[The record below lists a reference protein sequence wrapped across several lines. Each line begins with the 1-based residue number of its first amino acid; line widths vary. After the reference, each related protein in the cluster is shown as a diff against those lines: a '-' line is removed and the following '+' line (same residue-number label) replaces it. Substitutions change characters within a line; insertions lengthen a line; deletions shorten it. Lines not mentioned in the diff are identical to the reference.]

1 VQRPTNDRKVGKG
14 SSVGKW
20 RRDTPEEP
28 VDRAVGRVAE
38 ATGALTGDKTI
49 EAEGR
54 ALGRKGQRNTLRVL
68 AQPDGGWIVE
78 TGGVGQVSSVHRTKD
93 EAVRSA
99 RELAKA
105 DQPSQLLVYKRDG
118 TVQTERTYG

>member
-1 VQRPTNDRKVGKG
+1 VSKR
-14 SSVGKW
+14 
-20 RRDTPEEP
+20 RRDTPEEA

-38 ATGALTGDKTI
+38 ATGTLTGDETI

-54 ALGRKGQRNTLRVL
+54 ALGRMGQRYTLRVVP
-68 AQPDGGWIVE
+68 QPEAGWIVE
-78 TGGVGQVSSVHRTKD
+78 TGGAGQVSSVHRKKV

>member
-1 VQRPTNDRKVGKG
+1 VG
-14 SSVGKW
+14 SSVSKR
-20 RRDTPEEP
+20 RRDTPEEA

-38 ATGALTGDKTI
+38 ATGALTGDETI

-54 ALGRKGQRNTLRVL
+54 ALGRKGQRNTLRVV
-68 AQPDGGWIVE
+68 AQPEGGWIVE
-78 TGGVGQVSSVHRTKD
+78 TGGAGQVSSVHRTKD

-105 DQPSQLLVYKRDG
+105 HQPSQLLVYKMDG